1 MIFMRKLTKKI
12 VFFTITCKF
21 QKPFL
26 LFITQIKNARI
37 GIATEIGRQYFRF
50 SKILKDLD
58 MNYDSILPNQIQ
70 NYDGDLVFTTQNEA
84 PEYSSIPLLFEDI
97 TTKQLAVVKGMII
110 QKLDSGLNEKTLL
123 LGIDPGQRIGISVYY
138 LGNQISNTFFI
149 SIEKLVEYL
158 VTIMA
163 ELNAKK
169 KIVKIGNGDMIIAN
183 KILELLN
190 LKFCSNFE
198 IEFVDESNTTLKI
211 KNYNQRGK
219 RDMLSAQFITQRNGY
234 WHSVLP
240 LSLTG

>member
-1 MIFMRKLTKKI
+1 MRKLTKKI

-37 GIATEIGRQYFRF
+37 GIATEFGRQYFRF

-97 TTKQLAVVKGMII
+97 TTKQLAVVKGLII

-169 KIVKIGNGDMIIAN
+169 KIVKIGNGDMKIAN

>member
-1 MIFMRKLTKKI
+1 
-12 VFFTITCKF
+12 
-21 QKPFL
+21 
-26 LFITQIKNARI
+26 
-37 GIATEIGRQYFRF
+37 
-50 SKILKDLD
+50 

-70 NYDGDLVFTTQNEA
+70 NYDGDLLFTTQSEA
-84 PEYSSIPLLFEDI
+84 PEYSSIPLLFGDV
-97 TTKQLAVVKGMII
+97 TKKEPVVIKGLII
-110 QKLDSGLNEKTLL
+110 QKLDSGLNEKILL
-123 LGIDPGQRIGISVYY
+123 LGIDPGQRIGLSVYY

-169 KIVKIGNGDMIIAN
+169 KIVKIGNGDMTIAN

-219 RDMLSAQFITQRNGY
+219 RDMLSAQFITQRSGY
-234 WHSVLP
+234 WRSVLP
-240 LSLTG
+240 LSMTG

>member
-1 MIFMRKLTKKI
+1 
-12 VFFTITCKF
+12 
-21 QKPFL
+21 
-26 LFITQIKNARI
+26 
-37 GIATEIGRQYFRF
+37 
-50 SKILKDLD
+50 

-70 NYDGDLVFTTQNEA
+70 NYDGDLLFTTQSEA
-84 PEYSSIPLLFEDI
+84 PEYSSIPLLFGDV
-97 TTKQLAVVKGMII
+97 TKKEPVVIKGLII
-110 QKLDSGLNEKTLL
+110 QKLDSGLNEKILL
-123 LGIDPGQRIGISVYY
+123 LGIDPGQRIGLSVYY

-169 KIVKIGNGDMIIAN
+169 KIVKIGNGDMTIAN

-219 RDMLSAQFITQRNGY
+219 RDMLSAQFITQRTGY
-234 WHSVLP
+234 WRSILP
-240 LSLTG
+240 LSITG

>member
-1 MIFMRKLTKKI
+1 MI
-12 VFFTITCKF
+12 
-21 QKPFL
+21 
-26 LFITQIKNARI
+26 
-37 GIATEIGRQYFRF
+37 
-50 SKILKDLD
+50 
-58 MNYDSILPNQIQ
+58 YDSILPNQIQ
-70 NYDGDLVFTTQNEA
+70 NYDGGLLFTTQSEA
-84 PEYSSIPLLFEDI
+84 PEYSSIPLLFGDL
-97 TTKQLAVVKGMII
+97 TKKEPVVIKGLII
-110 QKLDSGLNEKTLL
+110 QKLDSGLNEKILL
-123 LGIDPGQRIGISVYY
+123 LGIDPGQRIGLSVYY

-169 KIVKIGNGDMIIAN
+169 KIVKIGNGDMTIAN

-219 RDMLSAQFITQRNGY
+219 RDMLSAQFITQRSGY
-234 WHSVLP
+234 WRSVLP
-240 LSLTG
+240 LSITG